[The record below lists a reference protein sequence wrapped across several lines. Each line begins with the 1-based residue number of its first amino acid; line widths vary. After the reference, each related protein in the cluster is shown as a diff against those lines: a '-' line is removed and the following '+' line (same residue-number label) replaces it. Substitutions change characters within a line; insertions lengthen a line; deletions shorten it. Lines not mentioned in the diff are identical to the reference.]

1 MKCTEVTGSE
11 CASMARTQRPLL
23 TSQMRTVQSN
33 APDAT
38 VLLVC
43 GLKLALKT
51 KLVCPLSTRMQR
63 SALGSVGWAP
73 PPGLRPERTGRTSQM
88 RRVRSSEA
96 EQR

>member
-1 MKCTEVTGSE
+1 
-11 CASMARTQRPLL
+11 MARVQRPLL

-33 APDAT
+33 PPEAT
-38 VLLVC
+38 CELVC

-51 KLVCPLSTRMQR
+51 KLVCPLSTRTQR
-63 SALGSVGWAP
+63 SAPGSAAAGW
-73 PPGLRPERTGRTSQM
+73 PPGLEPASTGRMSQM